1 MKICL
6 YGAGAIGGLLGV
18 RLAHKGAE
26 VSVIEVGP
34 VLEAIQKNGL
44 QVEETDGKMNSAKVT
59 ATSDPSTLGHQD
71 LVIVAVKGPTLK
83 FICSKVASLV
93 GPNTIVMTAMNGV
106 PWWFFHGFGGKLAG
120 SQLTS
125 IDPDGSINA
134 GIPGDRVIGC
144 VINLSC
150 ALLGAGIVKH
160 VAGNALTIGEP
171 NGTTSERVTGLGKLL
186 TEAGFDVTITTSIQ
200 KEIWFK
206 LMGNM
211 THNPMSALTGATMDR
226 LLNDPLTYDFCV
238 KIMREAVEVGDKFNC
253 KPADSPEERQ
263 EHSRKLGPFK
273 TSMLQDVEAKKAI
286 ELDAMCGA
294 VSEIGAKVGVPTPY
308 TDILLG
314 LTRVKGQVMGIYPET
329 KK

>member
-1 MKICL
+1 
-6 YGAGAIGGLLGV
+6 
-18 RLAHKGAE
+18 
-26 VSVIEVGP
+26 
-34 VLEAIQKNGL
+34 
-44 QVEETDGKMNSAKVT
+44 
-59 ATSDPSTLGHQD
+59 
-71 LVIVAVKGPTLK
+71 
-83 FICSKVASLV
+83 
-93 GPNTIVMTAMNGV
+93 MTAMNGV

-120 SQLTS
+120 TQLTS
-125 IDPDGSINA
+125 IDPDGSIDA

-171 NGTTSERVTGLGKLL
+171 NGTASERVTGLGKLL
-186 TEAGFDVTITTSIQ
+186 TEAGFDVTVSASIQ

-226 LLNDPLTYDFCV
+226 LLNDPQTYDFCV
-238 KIMREAVEVGDKFNC
+238 KIMREAVEVGDKFGC
-253 KPADSPEERQ
+253 KPDDTPEQRQ